1 MQQRRREELM
11 KEMEDRKAKIRKD
24 KRVINIGRIRS
35 QRRKKDEIIDLVG
48 ELRSE
53 SKIRAQIIQE
63 NKAKEIVHN
72 QNFAK

>member
-1 MQQRRREELM
+1 MQQKRREELM
-11 KEMEDRKAKIRKD
+11 NEMEERKAKIRKE
-24 KRVINIGRIRS
+24 KRVIDIGRIRS
-35 QRRKKDEIIDLVG
+35 QRRKEREILEIVD

-53 SKIRAQIIQE
+53 SKLRAQIIHE